1 MSRPLLVALLVLAPL
16 DFARGGPAA
25 AFAQGVVTQKNLSLG
40 LAKTIAE
47 AALAECK
54 AKGFSTS
61 AAVVDRAGQVLV
73 ILRDEQATAQQAE
86 MARRKAY
93 TARMFRISTMEFQKR
108 TLEDP
113 GREAQRDLVDILALS
128 GGVPIQIGTDTIG
141 AVGSAGSSLEQD
153 DACARAGITKVKD
166 LLK

>member
-1 MSRPLLVALLVLAPL
+1 MSYRKAILAASLFALAPGY
-16 DFARGGPAA
+16 AG
-25 AFAQGVVTQKNLSLG
+25 AQGVVMQRNLSLG
-40 LAKTIAE
+40 MAKTIAE
-47 AALAECK
+47 AAQAECK
-54 AKGFSTS
+54 SKGYNTS
-61 AAVVDRAGQVLV
+61 VAVVDRAGQVLV
-73 ILRDEQATAQQAE
+73 IMRDEQATAQTAE

-128 GGVPIQIGTDTIG
+128 GGVPIQIGNDTIG
-141 AVGSAGSSLEQD
+141 AVGSAGSTLEQD
-153 DACARAGITKVKD
+153 DACAKAGIAKVKD